1 MSTVPAT
8 RVRTANRAAIRP
20 EGAFVL
26 YWMIAAR
33 RVRSNFALQHAA
45 AHAHAMGRPL
55 VVLEAL
61 RCGYRWASDRLHR
74 FILDGVA
81 DNERDLAD
89 RGASYLPF
97 VEPARGDGTGLLE
110 ALAAHACL
118 VVTDEYPAFFLPR
131 MVESAA
137 SRLRVR
143 LDVVDSNGLLPIA
156 ATDAAFP
163 TAYAFRRFLQA
174 KLPAHLDEFPAPDP
188 LRGVTLPALAELP
201 AEVLRRWPPVA
212 VDRRSGT
219 TPDLG
224 CLPID
229 HAVAPVEGVSGGS
242 REGRRVLERFVAERL
257 PHYTSRRND
266 PDPDREVGS
275 GLSPYLH
282 FGHVGAH
289 EVFAAVTTAE
299 GWSDERLG
307 RSAAGKRA
315 GWWGMSESAEAF
327 LDQLVTW
334 RELGFNFC
342 VNREDHAEYDSLPPW
357 ARSTLERHASDPRPR
372 VYSLESFDAAET
384 HDPIW
389 NAAQRQLRR
398 RGTIHNYLRMLW
410 GKKIL
415 EWSATP
421 RAALETMI
429 KLNNRYAL
437 DGRDPNSTS
446 GIFWCLGRYD
456 RPWGPERPVFG
467 TVRFM
472 SSDNTARK
480 LDLRAYLEAYRE

>member
-1 MSTVPAT
+1 M
-8 RVRTANRAAIRP
+8 ANRAAIRQD
-20 EGAFVL
+20 GAFVL

-33 RVRSNFALQHAA
+33 RVRSNFALQYAA
-45 AHAHAMGRPL
+45 AQALAMGRPL

-61 RCGYRWASDRLHR
+61 RCDYPWASDRLHR
-74 FILDGVA
+74 FVVDGMA
-81 DNERDLAD
+81 DNARDLAG
-89 RGASYLPF
+89 RGVTYLSY
-97 VEPARGDGTGLLE
+97 VEPARGDGAGLLE

-118 VVTDEYPAFFLPR
+118 VVTDDSPAFFLPR
-131 MVESAA
+131 MVAAAA
-137 SRLRVR
+137 SRLPIR

-174 KLPAHLDEFPAPDP
+174 KLPAHLDEVPAPDP
-188 LRGVTLPALAELP
+188 LQGVSLPALTGLP
-201 AEVLRRWPPVA
+201 AGILRRWRMEGGDEVPGVP
-212 VDRRSGT
+212 G
-219 TPDLG
+219 DLG
-224 CLPID
+224 RLPID
-229 HAVAPVEGVSGGS
+229 HAVAPVAGVPGGP
-242 REGRRVLERFVAERL
+242 RAARRALDRFVAERL
-257 PHYTSRRND
+257 PHYASRRND
-266 PDPDREVGS
+266 PDPGREVGS

-282 FGHVGAH
+282 FGHVGPH
-289 EVFAAVTTAE
+289 EVFAAVAAAE
-299 GWSDERLG
+299 GWTDARLG
-307 RSAAGKRA
+307 QSAAGKRT
-315 GWWGMSESAEAF
+315 GWWGMSQPAEAF

-334 RELGFNFC
+334 RELGLNFC
-342 VNREDHAEYDSLPPW
+342 ARREDHAEYDSLPPW
-357 ARSTLERHASDPRPR
+357 ARATLERHTGDPRPR
-372 VYSLESFDAAET
+372 VYSPESFDAAET

-415 EWSATP
+415 EWSPSP

-429 KLNNRYAL
+429 ELNNRYAL
-437 DGRDPNSTS
+437 DGRDPNSYS

-467 TVRFM
+467 TVRYM